1 MASSRLSITARR
13 ANAAGRSGCAS
24 CRKPALI
31 APADAAL
38 AVRKGRQFDLRAYDS
53 GARAGQ
59 PLTAA
64 AVLPEYRGEQT
75 ALYAL
80 PAGRAPGDPIYVRVD
95 ASGRGAERLDFSL
108 PSLADALARGR
119 AQTRMVAAAFG
130 ALLAMSLTALLI
142 CFVMPESIFVWYATL
157 FSLQAL
163 YIVFISGQG
172 FDWPLLGA
180 AAPLGSH
187 AWNVPAALSGAAAC
201 LFARKITDMRRFY
214 PRNYVVFGWLAGVFV
229 VLALSNFAREPATN
243 PFITAGGNLIFLGAA
258 LYTLVVAFLA
268 WRRGSRPAGW
278 FLIAWGLL
286 EVMTIW
292 TAAKS
297 IVGAAESLLFYG
309 LPLSMVA
316 AAILVALGIAD
327 RLREQRL
334 ALSDAERRAQTDPL
348 TGVLNRRSLIER
360 LHAACD
366 RAQARGL
373 PIALLFIDLDHFKTI
388 NDTRGHLAGDA
399 CLRAVIG
406 PIQKELRKSDV
417 IGRYGGEEFVVI
429 LSSADAHAAQTI
441 AQRIRERVEE
451 LEVEGFG
458 EPIRLTCSIGVATS
472 DTLDCWGDD
481 LVARADAAVYVA
493 KGGEE
498 SGVRG
503 GAGGGIAKRPPR
515 GWPSPVSPTDW
526 RKTPNAFARWKAPP
540 DAGWGWGWMDD
551 SGLRNRIRWAVRCPK
566 PAHPLLPCSRRGS
579 SRRYRGGSR
588 ANRRHFDRRGQGSCR
603 CVGDLHSARRWESV
617 DPASGFRLGQACFL
631 ALVRR
636 F

>member
-1 MASSRLSITARR
+1 MFLRFLALCLLFSL
-13 ANAAGRSGCAS
+13 AG
-24 CRKPALI
+24 
-31 APADAAL
+31 APAASDAGPVTVTVTVLPFAAADAAVEDVTRGRLDGEFTNFDYRATRNRGGPFWLRLVPQDGADRRSDAAL
-38 AVRKGRQFDLRAYDS
+38 AVRKGRHLDVRAYDS

-59 PLTAA
+59 RLAAA
-64 AVLPEYRGEQT
+64 AVMPEYRGEET

-80 PAGRAPGDPIYVRVD
+80 PGGRMPGNPIYVHVV
-95 ASGRGAERLDFSL
+95 ASGVGAERLDFSL
-108 PSLADALARGR
+108 PSLTDELARGR

-142 CFVMPESIFVWYATL
+142 CIVMPGSIFVWYATL
-157 FSLQAL
+157 FTLQAL
-163 YIVFISGQG
+163 YIVYISGQG

-180 AAPLGSH
+180 AVPLGSN

-201 LFARKITDMRRFY
+201 LFTRKITDMRRYY
-214 PRNYVVFGWLAGVFV
+214 PYHYVVFGWLAGLFV

-243 PFITAGGNLIFLGAA
+243 PYITAGGNLIFLGAA

-297 IVGAAESLLFYG
+297 IVGAAESLLFFG

-327 RLREQRL
+327 RLLEQRN

-366 RAQARGL
+366 RAQARKL
-373 PIALLFIDLDHFKTI
+373 PVALLFIDLDHFKSI

-399 CLRAVIG
+399 CLRALIG

-441 AQRIRERVEE
+441 AQRIRERVEN
-451 LEVEGFG
+451 LEIAGFG
-458 EPIRLTCSIGVATS
+458 TPIRFTCSIGVAAS
-472 DTLDCWGDD
+472 DSLNCWGDD
-481 LVARADAAVYVA
+481 LVAKADAAVYVA
-493 KGGEE
+493 KGAGRNQ
-498 SGVRG
+498 VYVAMA
-503 GAGGGIAKRPPR
+503 GAA
-515 GWPSPVSPTDW
+515 
-526 RKTPNAFARWKAPP
+526 
-540 DAGWGWGWMDD
+540 
-551 SGLRNRIRWAVRCPK
+551 
-566 PAHPLLPCSRRGS
+566 
-579 SRRYRGGSR
+579 
-588 ANRRHFDRRGQGSCR
+588 
-603 CVGDLHSARRWESV
+603 
-617 DPASGFRLGQACFL
+617 
-631 ALVRR
+631 
-636 F
+636 